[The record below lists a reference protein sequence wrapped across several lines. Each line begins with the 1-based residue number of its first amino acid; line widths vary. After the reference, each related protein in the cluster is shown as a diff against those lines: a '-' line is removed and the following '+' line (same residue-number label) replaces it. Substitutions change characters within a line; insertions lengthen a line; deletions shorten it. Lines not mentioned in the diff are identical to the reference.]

1 MTKRRL
7 VSSRWLLAFWRGRVG
22 ARLTQGMTTAELWL
36 LGVLSGK
43 LVSNAIQQL
52 DVALLRVLL
61 QGSDEGP

>member
-1 MTKRRL
+1 VNYL
-7 VSSRWLLAFWRGRVG
+7 HDEEEVG
-22 ARLTQGMTTAELWL
+22 IQGMTTAELWL